1 MSALSKVLPNPQ
13 HEASRLHRPKD
24 LDVALNVATSN
35 VLAVKSGAPPYG
47 HRQGWI
53 PRTQEDFGDGGAYP
67 EINIAQYPLEMGSK
81 TKTAGASLALQVD
94 ADGKIQ
100 YDAIAK
106 QGRDAQSSKII
117 HTSFKDLVPLRNQAN
132 AGELDLERPNEEEV
146 QATADRTNAALQ
158 MVVSGQLAASRP
170 KTVKTQR
177 KGEPT
182 YVRYTPANQMGEAS
196 DVSHRQRII
205 KMVDLPEDPLEPPKH
220 RHRKV
225 PRGPGSPPPP
235 IMHSP
240 PRKITAKDQQDW
252 MIPPSISNWKNA
264 KGYTVPLEARLAAD
278 GRGLQDTSINDNF
291 AKLSEALYMADR
303 HAREE
308 VRSRSQMQQR
318 IAQRE
323 KEKKE
328 EQLRQLAQRA
338 REGRNM
344 RSPPRRSR
352 SRSVDSR
359 RLRSDSRSP
368 PHKTGRARSTSR
380 RRRTRSPSSSE
391 DENVKERERLRRER
405 RQDAER
411 TMRVGKMG
419 RDAQMKHLERESNR
433 DVSEKIALGLAKPTA
448 SKEAMY
454 DQRLFNQ
461 TAGMDSGFG
470 ADDSYNL
477 YDKPLFANREAANAI
492 YRPFQGQQDDEDE
505 TIENV
510 TKEGRFDVLGKAG
523 QGFKGSEGAAPRE
536 GPVQFEKDD
545 GGDQFGVTQ
554 LLEEAKRKNPPK
566 SDQPGRLRDE
576 DEDEEEQG
584 STREKAEDQ
593 SRRKRS
599 KTIKASKW
607 D

>member
-1 MSALSKVLPNPQ
+1 MSALSRILPNPKFEDGRPTSINS
-13 HEASRLHRPKD
+13 HRESNLEA
-24 LDVALNVATSN
+24 TTTIT
-35 VLAVKSGAPPYG
+35 KSGPPPYG

-53 PRTQEDFGDGGAYP
+53 PRTLEDYGDGGSFP
-67 EINIAQYPLEMGSK
+67 EINCAQYPLDLGAKKK
-81 TKTAGASLALQVD
+81 TSGGALALQVD
-94 ADGKIQ
+94 SEGKIQ

-106 QGRDAQSSKII
+106 QGRDESSSKII
-117 HTSFKDLVPLRNQAN
+117 HTSFKDLVPLRNKVD
-132 AGELDLERPNEEEV
+132 AGEVDLERPSEEEV

-158 MVVSGQLAASRP
+158 MVVTGQLAASRP

-182 YVRYTPANQMGEAS
+182 YVRYTPSNQMGEAS

-205 KMVDLPEDPLEPPKH
+205 KMVDMPEDPLEPPKH

-240 PRKITAKDQQDW
+240 PRKTNPKDQENW
-252 MIPPSISNWKNA
+252 VIPPSISNWKNI

-308 VRSRSQMQQR
+308 VRSRSLMQQK
-318 IAQRE
+318 IAQKE

-328 EQLRQLAQRA
+328 DQLRQLAQRA
-338 REGRNM
+338 REARYT
-344 RSPPRRSR
+344 RSPARRSR

-359 RLRSDSRSP
+359 RSGASSRSP
-368 PHKTGRARSTSR
+368 PRRSARDRSRSLSRSR
-380 RRRTRSPSSSE
+380 RRSRSESE
-391 DENVKERERLRRER
+391 DENVQERARLRKERE
-405 RQDAER
+405 QDAAR
-411 TMRVGKMG
+411 AMRVGRMG
-419 RDAQMKHLERESNR
+419 RDAQMKHLERENNR
-433 DVSEKIALGLAKPTA
+433 DISEKIALGLAKPTA

-492 YRPFQGQQDDEDE
+492 YKPFQGQQEEVDE
-505 TIENV
+505 TVENV
-510 TKEGRFDVLGKAG
+510 TKGGRFDVLGRAG
-523 QGFKGSEGAAPRE
+523 QGFKGAEGVQARE

-545 GGDQFGVTQ
+545 GEDKFGVSQ
-554 LLEEAKRKNPPK
+554 MLAEAKKAHPEKNVHEAPEP
-566 SDQPGRLRDE
+566 
-576 DEDEEEQG
+576 EEQQ
-584 STREKAEDQ
+584 EK
-593 SRRKRS
+593 SRKRNRPSS
-599 KTIKASKW
+599 KVSKW

>member
-1 MSALSKVLPNPQ
+1 MSALAKVLPNPKYEE
-13 HEASRLHRPKD
+13 HRTDGPADSILEDEAWSR
-24 LDVALNVATSN
+24 ALVQ
-35 VLAVKSGAPPYG
+35 SGPPPYG
-47 HRQGWI
+47 SRKGWI
-53 PRTQEDFGDGGAYP
+53 PRTREDYGDGGAFP
-67 EINIAQYPLEMGSK
+67 EINVAQYPLDMGL
-81 TKTAGASLALQVD
+81 TKKDSGGALALQVD
-94 ADGKIQ
+94 ANGKIQ

-106 QGRDAQSSKII
+106 QGRDGKSGEIL
-117 HTSFKDLVPLRNQAN
+117 HTSFQDLVPLRNKVA
-132 AGELDLERPNEEEV
+132 AGEIDLERPSEEEI
-146 QATADRTNAALQ
+146 QSTADRTNAALQ

-182 YVRYTPANQMGEAS
+182 YVRYTPSNQMGEAS
-196 DVSHRQRII
+196 DVSHRQRVI
-205 KMVDLPEDPLEPPKH
+205 KMVDMPEDPLEPPKH

-240 PRKITAKDQQDW
+240 PRKITAKEQQDW
-252 MIPPSISNWKNA
+252 VIPPSISNWKNS

-308 VRSRSQMQQR
+308 VRSRSLMQQK
-318 IAQRE
+318 IAQKE

-328 EQLRQLAQRA
+328 EHLRQLAQRA
-338 REGRNM
+338 REGRSV

-352 SRSVDSR
+352 SRSIDSR
-359 RLRSDSRSP
+359 RSHSVSRSP
-368 PHKTGRARSTSR
+368 ERRASRNRSTSR
-380 RRRTRSPSSSE
+380 GRFRPDSDSE

-411 TMRVGKMG
+411 AMRVGKMG
-419 RDAQMKHLERESNR
+419 REAQMKHLERENNR
-433 DVSEKIALGLAKPTA
+433 DISEKIALGLAKPTA

-470 ADDSYNL
+470 AEDSYNL

-505 TIENV
+505 TVENV
-510 TKEGRFDVLGKAG
+510 TKEGRFDVLGRAG
-523 QGFKGSEGAAPRE
+523 QGFKGSEGVEARE

-545 GGDQFGVTQ
+545 GEDKFGVSQ
-554 LLEEAKRKNPPK
+554 LLEDAKRANPAKTSHEAPEPEEK
-566 SDQPGRLRDE
+566 S
-576 DEDEEEQG
+576 
-584 STREKAEDQ
+584 
-593 SRRKRS
+593 RKRS
-599 KTIKASKW
+599 KPTKASKW

>member
-1 MSALSKVLPNPQ
+1 MSALSRILPNPK
-13 HEASRLHRPKD
+13 HEDARPRKLYVEED
-24 LDVALNVATSN
+24 EESN
-35 VLAVKSGAPPYG
+35 ISKSTAVVKQNGAPAYG

-53 PRTQEDFGDGGAYP
+53 PRAQEDFGDGGAYP
-67 EINIAQYPLEMGSK
+67 EINMAQYPLEMGLK
-81 TKTAGASLALQVD
+81 TKKAGAALALQVD

-117 HTSFKDLVPLRNQAN
+117 HTSFKDLVPLRNRAN
-132 AGELDLERPNEEEV
+132 AGELSLDRPTEEEV

-177 KGEPT
+177 KNEPT

-196 DVSHRQRII
+196 DVSHKQRII

-240 PRKITAKDQQDW
+240 PRKISAKDQQDW

-328 EQLRQLAQRA
+328 EQLRLLAQRA
-338 REGRNM
+338 REGRNA

-352 SRSVDSR
+352 SRSLSSGGSR
-359 RLRSDSRSP
+359 SVSRSP
-368 PHKTGRARSTSR
+368 PRRAGRDRSVSR
-380 RRRTRSPSSSE
+380 RRRSHSSSE
-391 DENVKERERLRRER
+391 DENVRERERLRRER

-411 TMRVGKMG
+411 AMRVGKMG
-419 RDAQMKHLERESNR
+419 REAQMKHLERENNR

-492 YRPFQGQQDDEDE
+492 YKPFQGQQDDEDE
-505 TIENV
+505 TVENV
-510 TKEGRFDVLGKAG
+510 TKDARFDVLGRAG
-523 QGFKGSEGAAPRE
+523 QGFKGAEDVEARE
-536 GPVQFEKDD
+536 GPVQFERDEGEDK
-545 GGDQFGVTQ
+545 FGVTQ
-554 LLEEAKRKNPPK
+554 LLEEAKRANP
-566 SDQPGRLRDE
+566 SRTERDGA
-576 DEDEEEQG
+576 DAGTASRGDEE
-584 STREKAEDQ
+584 AEDNER
-593 SRRKRS
+593 RRKRN
-599 KTIKASKW
+599 KTVKASKW

>member
-1 MSALSKVLPNPQ
+1 MSALSRVLPNPKYAD
-13 HEASRLHRPKD
+13 ERAYGRSELKNAS
-24 LDVALNVATSN
+24 VAGTASEV
-35 VLAVKSGAPPYG
+35 VKKQAGAPPYRY
-47 HRQGWI
+47 RQAWI
-53 PRTQEDFGDGGAYP
+53 PRSQEDYGDGGSFP
-67 EINIAQYPLEMGSK
+67 EINVAQYPLDMGAKKKSSG
-81 TKTAGASLALQVD
+81 TALALQVD
-94 ADGKIQ
+94 AEGKIQ

-106 QGRDAQSSKII
+106 QGRDEKSGKII
-117 HTSFKDLVPLRNQAN
+117 HTSFKDLIPIRNRAD
-132 AGELDLERPNEEEV
+132 AGELDLERPSEEV
-146 QATADRTNAALQ
+146 IQATAVRTNAALQ

-182 YVRYTPANQMGEAS
+182 YVRYTPSNQMGEAS
-196 DVSHRQRII
+196 DVAHRQRII
-205 KMVDLPEDPLEPPKH
+205 KMVDMPEDPLEPPKH

-240 PRKITAKDQQDW
+240 PRKITAKDQQNW
-252 MIPPSISNWKNA
+252 VIPPSISNWKNQ

-308 VRSRSQMQQR
+308 VRNRSLMQQR
-318 IAQRE
+318 IAQKE

-328 EQLRQLAQRA
+328 DQLRQLAQRA
-338 REGRNM
+338 REGRNA
-344 RSPPRRSR
+344 RSSPRR

-359 RLRSDSRSP
+359 RSYSASRSP
-368 PHKTGRARSTSR
+368 PARSTRSRADSRSR
-380 RRRTRSPSSSE
+380 RRSRSRSVSE
-391 DENVKERERLRRER
+391 DDNVQERERLRRER
-405 RQDAER
+405 RQEAER
-411 TMRVGKMG
+411 AMRVGKMG
-419 RDAQMKHLERESNR
+419 RDAQMKHLERENDR
-433 DVSEKIALGLAKPTA
+433 DISEKIALGLAKPTA

-492 YRPFQGQQDDEDE
+492 YKPFQGQQDDEDE

-510 TKEGRFDVLGKAG
+510 TKEGRFDVLGRAG
-523 QGFKGSEGAAPRE
+523 QGFKGADGVEARE

-545 GGDQFGVTQ
+545 GEDKFGVTQ
-554 LLEEAKRKNPPK
+554 MLAEAQKANPVKPHHE
-566 SDQPGRLRDE
+566 PPERDE
-576 DEDEEEQG
+576 KEEK
-584 STREKAEDQ
+584 SK
-593 SRRKRS
+593 KRG
-599 KTIKASKW
+599 KPTKASKW